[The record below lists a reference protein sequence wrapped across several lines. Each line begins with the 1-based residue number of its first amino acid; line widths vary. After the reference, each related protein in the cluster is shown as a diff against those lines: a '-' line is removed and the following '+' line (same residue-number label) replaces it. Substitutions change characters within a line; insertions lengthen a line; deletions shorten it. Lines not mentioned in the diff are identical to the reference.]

1 MMRRILTSLTLLA
14 AVLPTTIQAQAA
26 CAERDMV
33 VEKLEGR
40 YGEVF
45 AGGGL
50 QSSSSVFEVWFSEEK
65 GTWTIL
71 MTRPNGLS
79 CIMASGTNWR
89 EAGPN
94 LRTPAGIKS

>member
-1 MMRRILTSLTLLA
+1 MHRILTSLTVL
-14 AVLPTTIQAQAA
+14 AVLIPAASHAQTNCAA
-26 CAERDMV
+26 RDTV
-33 VEKLEGR
+33 VEKLASN

-50 QSSSSVFEVWFSEEK
+50 QNSSRIFEVWFSEEK

-71 MTRPNGLS
+71 MTRADGTS

-89 EAGPN
+89 DGDFATK
-94 LRTPAGIKS
+94 TPAGIPS